1 MTRTGLAGAVSSLWR
16 YPVSSM
22 GGERLE
28 RAPVGA
34 SGIAG
39 DRIWG
44 LVDAAT
50 GRIASPGREKHFI
63 EVPRGHARFTGE
75 GVEVSADGDVWAAP
89 DNAAAID
96 ALSDIFGF
104 RPLLKPFD
112 SVDSGGFRPRYEHAP
127 LHIVTTA
134 AMRSLEREHP
144 DSVIDARRF
153 RPSLVVDWPDG
164 SDPMPEQG
172 WLGREI
178 RIGDVVLRGSRPC
191 GRCGFI
197 TLEQQGLPL
206 DVELLR
212 TVVKRYERNFGI
224 YCEVVTPG
232 EVRPGDPVSVTG

>member
-1 MTRTGLAGAVSSLWR
+1 MNETAVTGTVSALWR

-28 RAPVGA
+28 RAPVGL

-44 LVDAAT
+44 LLDA
-50 GRIASPGREKHFI
+50 GSERIASPGREKHFI

-75 GVEVSADGDVWAAP
+75 GVEVSADSETWAAP
-89 DNAAAID
+89 DDPATIEG
-96 ALSDIFGF
+96 LSATFGF

-112 SVDSGGFRPRYEHAP
+112 PIASGGFRPRYEHAP

-134 AMRSLEREHP
+134 AMRSLGRAVP
-144 DSVIDARRF
+144 GSVIDERRF
-153 RPSLVVDWPDG
+153 RPNIVVDWPDG
-164 SDPMPEQG
+164 THALPEAE
-172 WLGREI
+172 WIGREI
-178 RIGDVVLRGSRPC
+178 RIGDVVLRGISPC

-197 TLEQQGLPL
+197 TLEQEGLPL

-212 TVVKRYERNFGI
+212 AVVKRYERNFGI

-232 EVRPGDPVSVTG
+232 EIRLGEAVKVAG

>member
-1 MTRTGLAGAVSSLWR
+1 VTGSVTALWR

-44 LVDAAT
+44 LLDAAT

-63 EVPRGHARFTGE
+63 QVPRGHARFTGA
-75 GVEVSADGDVWAAP
+75 GVAISADGESWAGP
-89 DNAAAID
+89 DDPGTIEALAA
-96 ALSDIFGF
+96 IFGF
-104 RPLLKPFD
+104 RPLLKQFDPF
-112 SVDSGGFRPRYEHAP
+112 DSGGFRPRYEHAP

-144 DSVIDARRF
+144 GSVIDERRF

-164 SDPMPEQG
+164 TGPMPERE
-172 WLGREI
+172 WLGRDI

-197 TLEQQGLPL
+197 TLEQEGLPL

-224 YCEVVTPG
+224 YCDVVVPG
-232 EVRPGDPVSVTG
+232 EIRAGDVVSLS

>member
-1 MTRTGLAGAVSSLWR
+1 MTETAVTGLITELWR

-28 RAPVGA
+28 QAPVGP

-44 LVDAAT
+44 LIDAQT

-63 EVPRGHARFTGE
+63 QVPRGHARFTGD
-75 GVEVSADGDVWAAP
+75 GVAISADGESWAGP
-89 DNAAAID
+89 DDPETIEALAA
-96 ALSDIFGF
+96 IFGF

-112 SVDSGGFRPRYEHAP
+112 PVPGEGFRPRYEHSP

-164 SDPMPEQG
+164 MDPMPERD

-197 TLEQQGLPL
+197 TLEQEGLPL

-224 YCEVVTPG
+224 YCEVVVPG
-232 EVRPGDPVSVTG
+232 EIRAGDKVIVEG

>member
-1 MTRTGLAGAVSSLWR
+1 MTGIAVTGSVTALWR

-28 RAPVGA
+28 RAPVGL

-44 LVDAAT
+44 LLDAET

-63 EVPRGHARFTGE
+63 HVPRGHARFTGE
-75 GVEVSADGDVWAAP
+75 GVAISADGESWAAP
-89 DNAAAID
+89 EDLATIE
-96 ALSDIFGF
+96 ALSAIFGF
-104 RPLLKPFD
+104 RPLLKRFD
-112 SVDSGGFRPRYEHAP
+112 PVRGQGFRPRYEHAP

-134 AMRSLEREHP
+134 AMRSLKREHP
-144 DSVIDARRF
+144 DSVIDERRF
-153 RPSLVVDWPDG
+153 RPSLVVDWPDDV
-164 SDPMPEQG
+164 DPMPERG

-178 RIGDVVLRGSRPC
+178 RIGDVVLKGREPC

-197 TLEQQGLPL
+197 TLEQEGLPL

-212 TVVKRYERNFGI
+212 TVVRHYERNFGI
-224 YCEVVTPG
+224 YCDVMVPG
-232 EVRPGDPVSVTG
+232 EMRVGDLVGIS

>member
-1 MTRTGLAGAVSSLWR
+1 MTGSVTSLWR

-28 RAPVGA
+28 RAPVGM

-44 LVDAAT
+44 LLDAAT

-63 EVPRGHARFTGE
+63 QVPRGHARFTGE
-75 GVEVSADGDVWAAP
+75 TVAISADGESWAAP
-89 DNAAAID
+89 DDAATIE
-96 ALSDIFGF
+96 ALCSLLGF
-104 RPLLKPFD
+104 RPLLKPFAPI
-112 SVDSGGFRPRYEHAP
+112 DSGGFRPRYEHAP

-134 AMRSLEREHP
+134 AMRSLGREHP

-164 SDPMPEQG
+164 THPMPEQG
-172 WLGREI
+172 WIGREI
-178 RIGDVVLRGSRPC
+178 RIGDVVLKGREPC

-197 TLEQQGLPL
+197 TLEQEGLPL
-206 DVELLR
+206 DVALLR
-212 TVVKRYERNFGI
+212 TVVKRYGRNFGI
-224 YCEVVTPG
+224 YCDVVVPG
-232 EVRPGDPVSVTG
+232 EIAVGDPVGLS